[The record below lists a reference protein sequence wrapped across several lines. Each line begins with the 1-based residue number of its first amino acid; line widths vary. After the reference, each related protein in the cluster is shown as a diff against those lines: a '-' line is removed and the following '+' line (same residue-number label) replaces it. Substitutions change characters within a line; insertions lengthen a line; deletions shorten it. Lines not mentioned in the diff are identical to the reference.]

1 MKQGGYRR
9 FFGWVLTVTG
19 FIASFIIASLFAELL
34 VIAANTTGA
43 GWSISSTVGA
53 LGFRLVTYGV
63 MILLLIMV
71 PYWVFRRRRV
81 SRAEMG
87 AARLP
92 TLRDIV
98 LALAGVV
105 VYVAATLLAQ
115 FLLQK
120 VPGFDTTQ
128 VQNLGVSTKL
138 IGGDLIAAYI
148 VFVVATPFAEELM
161 FRGILYGRLR
171 SQKMGP
177 WLTAIIVSV
186 LFGIAHMQWNVGIDV
201 FCMSMVACYL
211 RELTGTIWPGVVL
224 HMLKNALAFWFVFV
238 ISQPIAG

>member
-1 MKQGGYRR
+1 M
-9 FFGWVLTVTG
+9 LTVTG

-120 VPGFDTTQ
+120 VP
-128 VQNLGVSTKL
+128 LLYLS
-138 IGGDLIAAYI
+138 
-148 VFVVATPFAEELM
+148 
-161 FRGILYGRLR
+161 GI
-171 SQKMGP
+171 
-177 WLTAIIVSV
+177 
-186 LFGIAHMQWNVGIDV
+186 
-201 FCMSMVACYL
+201 
-211 RELTGTIWPGVVL
+211 
-224 HMLKNALAFWFVFV
+224 
-238 ISQPIAG
+238 